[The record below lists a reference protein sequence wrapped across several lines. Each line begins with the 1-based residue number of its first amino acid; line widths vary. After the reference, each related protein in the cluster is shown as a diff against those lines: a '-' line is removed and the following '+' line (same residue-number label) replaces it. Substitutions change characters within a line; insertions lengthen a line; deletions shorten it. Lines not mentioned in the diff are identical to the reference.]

1 MVAALGA
8 ASIAAGRSP
17 SALGFVT
24 DSSMRVTTVH
34 AQSS

>member
-8 ASIAAGRSP
+8 ASVAAGRPP

-24 DSSMRVTTVH
+24 DSSMRVTAVR
-34 AQSS
+34 A